1 MIRSVLNFL
10 RSLFKRSEEGNDDKM
25 LEVIKESS
33 TGKNLKFRDIETGTV
48 YTLSEMRDLIN
59 KGEYPNYIV
68 DRNGVVKS
76 KPGIPNLG

>member
-10 RSLFKRSEEGNDDKM
+10 RSLFKRSEESNDDKM

-48 YTLSEMRDLIN
+48 YTLSEMRGLIN